1 MDSMSHQPAAGDIGS
16 QLVEIGSRGLDSA
29 AASALSLT
37 GLIPAGGD
45 EVSAQ
50 AAMSFAADA
59 AAMLASN
66 TAAQEELMR
75 TGTALTDIAQ
85 MYMQADGDAAGA
97 LTVSAAAIARHPL
110 AGGSA
115 AGLGAALPQAD
126 VLPGAA
132 GAAARTPLLAGL
144 IEAPSSPMGQAAG
157 NIANAG
163 SSVGSGAAP
172 LSSMGQGAAGSSKAG
187 LASAETPA
195 RDEDEDQRARQDDQ
209 QPGERV
215 L

>member
-50 AAMSFAADA
+50 AAISFAADA

-97 LTVSAAAIARHPL
+97 LTV
-110 AGGSA
+110 
-115 AGLGAALPQAD
+115 
-126 VLPGAA
+126 
-132 GAAARTPLLAGL
+132 
-144 IEAPSSPMGQAAG
+144 
-157 NIANAG
+157 
-163 SSVGSGAAP
+163 
-172 LSSMGQGAAGSSKAG
+172 
-187 LASAETPA
+187 
-195 RDEDEDQRARQDDQ
+195 
-209 QPGERV
+209 
-215 L
+215 

>member
-1 MDSMSHQPAAGDIGS
+1 
-16 QLVEIGSRGLDSA
+16 LVEIGSRGLDSA
-29 AASALSLT
+29 AAAVLSLT
-37 GLIPAGGD
+37 GMIPAGGD

-85 MYMQADGDAAGA
+85 MYMQVDGDAAGS
-97 LTVSAAAIARHPL
+97 LTLGGAAIGRHLL

-115 AGLGAALPQAD
+115 AGLGAAMMHAD
-126 VLPGAA
+126 VLPGTA
-132 GAAARTPLLAGL
+132 GSVARSPLLAGL

-163 SSVGSGAAP
+163 SSMGSGAAP
-172 LSSMGQGAAGSSKAG
+172 LGSMGQGAAGSSKAG
-187 LASAETPA
+187 LASAEGPA
-195 RDEDEDQRARQDDQ
+195 KDEDEDQRAAQDDQ
-209 QPGERV
+209 QPGGRV